1 MTGDDQIAGTGGRGV
16 CPAFRA
22 DIMANCG
29 VRKMVFGNGESPIP
43 LAPFGCGRDEIVH
56 PGHSRFVICG
66 IV

>member
-1 MTGDDQIAGTGGRGV
+1 
-16 CPAFRA
+16 
-22 DIMANCG
+22 
-29 VRKMVFGNGESPIP
+29 MVFGNGGSPIP

>member
-1 MTGDDQIAGTGGRGV
+1 MVIPFVPCDQQ
-16 CPAFRA
+16 
-22 DIMANCG
+22 N
-29 VRKMVFGNGESPIP
+29 SPIP